1 MDTESTTLEK
11 EPYDG
16 VPVRVVAPRGKAPPQ
31 YMTTK
36 DAKGRGRRGGMRRG
50 GWLTENENIK
60 KQKEIDKKRRKN
72 KKGKKRK
79 RLKNKPDNPPIKRG
93 KLK

>member
-1 MDTESTTLEK
+1 
-11 EPYDG
+11 
-16 VPVRVVAPRGKAPPQ
+16 
-31 YMTTK
+31 
-36 DAKGRGRRGGMRRG
+36 MRRG